1 MVAHRESPLDHDT
14 DSRQGPSL
22 GLETGPQRSL
32 LEDVEEFLPLLG
44 RQPSGAPRSGAAPQ
58 RREPAGT
65 ASQSLGPLADGH
77 PADTQATSDLGLGET
92 AGAEQPARFEPS
104 LFDLFRGKFPWS
116 PHSYDCTTS
125 REFVKLLT

>member
-1 MVAHRESPLDHDT
+1 MITHSEAAVDHDA
-14 DSRQGPSL
+14 DSRQGPPL
-22 GLETGPQRSL
+22 GLEARAHRPP

-44 RQPSGAPRSGAAPQ
+44 RQPRGAPRSGAAPQ

-65 ASQSLGPLADGH
+65 ASQSLGPLDDGH

-104 LFDLFRGKFPWS
+104 LFDLFRGEFPWS
-116 PHSYDCTTS
+116 PHS
-125 REFVKLLT
+125 